1 MGVGEKSY
9 DVMIVGGGIVGLTL
23 ALLLQSSE
31 KRIALLDKRGVVE
44 IFNPEQYDVRVSAI
58 TPASRRLFETL
69 NVWESMAAL
78 RVSPFSQMEVWD
90 GEGRI
95 EFDAAS
101 VGEFALGYIV
111 ENNVMLQ
118 VLWQTVLR
126 SKSIEV
132 ITHLNLE
139 KLERREEKSMM
150 VLQTDQGVFTAPLI
164 IGADGAESWLRQAA
178 HIDLK
183 TRDYQHHALVCT
195 VKTEKPHE
203 HTARQVFRPQG
214 PLAFLPLSEP
224 NLSSIVW
231 SSNPTHIEK
240 LMALSNDDFASA
252 LREAFQDRLGAIL
265 EVGPRAFFPLMMRH
279 AKNYV
284 QPGLALVGDAAHTIH
299 PLAGQGLNLGLAD
312 VCLLAEL
319 ILSEY
324 AHKQERVK
332 YSTLRRYERAR
343 KADNTRM
350 LATMDGFR
358 CLFGNDIPAL
368 KWLRQRGLNLTH
380 RLPWVK
386 EWIVQQTMR

>member
-1 MGVGEKSY
+1 MGIAEKSY
-9 DVMIVGGGIVGLTL
+9 DVIIVGGGIVGLTL
-23 ALLLQSSE
+23 ALLLQHSE
-31 KRIALLDKRGVVE
+31 KRIALLDKRGIVE
-44 IFNPEQYDVRVSAI
+44 TFKPEQYDVRVSAI
-58 TPASRRLFETL
+58 TPASRRLFEKL
-69 NVWESMAAL
+69 NAWESIEAL
-78 RVSPFSQMEVWD
+78 RVSPFSRMEVWD

-101 VGEFALGYIV
+101 VGELALGTIV
-111 ENNVMLQ
+111 ENNVMVQ
-118 VLWQTVLR
+118 VLWQNVLR
-126 SKSIEV
+126 STSIEV
-132 ITHLNLE
+132 ITQLHLE
-139 KLERREEKSMM
+139 KLERREEQSTIA
-150 VLQTDQGVFTAPLI
+150 LYADQSVFMAPLV

-178 HIDLK
+178 HIELK
-183 TRDYQHHALVCT
+183 TRDYQHHSLVCT
-195 VKTEKPHE
+195 VKTEKPHH
-203 HTARQVFRPQG
+203 HTARQVFMPKG
-214 PLAFLPLSEP
+214 PLAFLPLAEP
-224 NLSSIVW
+224 HLSSIVW

-240 LMALSNDDFASA
+240 LMALPDADFASA
-252 LREAFQDRLGAIL
+252 LGDAFQDRLGAIV

-279 AKNYV
+279 AKQYV

-312 VCLLAEL
+312 VALLAEL
-319 ILSEY
+319 ILAEY

-343 KADNTRM
+343 KTDNTRM

-368 KWLRQRGLNLTH
+368 KWLRRRGLNVTH